1 MDTSH
6 RRSCG
11 GGGGRGSRGG
21 GGGRGHSY
29 GGGPCRGGGGVAHQH
44 PGSEPSD
51 GGGRGG
57 GERGGP
63 GDVPD
68 GGAPGVV
75 GGVVSRKPRE
85 RRQASERS
93 HAAGQPL
100 VEAGAG
106 AGGVGGN
113 AGEAGLAAGVLP
125 KAGVAAGPQAGAARL
140 GPYTRGDVRPPSQ
153 EGHDV
158 PRPPGASRLTG
169 YFQKSRQRQRR
180 RQHPSLTLPARTH
193 SVKPAT
199 PAAGGQQRGRR
210 RRCAA
215 AAGRPLPSRRR
226 GAPIALS
233 TPIMRSATGVSTGS
247 ALGGGNHPRLVQQLV
262 TEQVDVIVGQQL
274 QPTVLRRACQRDR
287 FLLQNIGKVRQRCHA
302 RSRGVRAPARR
313 VPCWICREATKSD
326 APGRVLGSCAGQAH
340 RPTAKAATVAAR
352 AKATESF
359 RRPRSLAGTA
369 GWSKGDPTGRASR
382 SWRKQPLLAVR
393 RRHRQQRQLALDDT

>member
-1 MDTSH
+1 MPGRGRFLLGARSPLPSRTPDRASIPNLLRLTAARRRDSVPRPLSSGDGPEGVMDTSH

-11 GGGGRGSRGG
+11 GGGGRGSRRRS
-21 GGGRGHSY
+21 GGRGHSY

-85 RRQASERS
+85 CRQASERS

-100 VEAGAG
+100 AEAGAG

-169 YFQKSRQRQRR
+169 YFQKSRQRQR
-180 RQHPSLTLPARTH
+180 SVLPALRLRFRLGKTVFLRKFFGPTGNK
-193 SVKPAT
+193 S
-199 PAAGGQQRGRR
+199 AGG
-210 RRCAA
+210 
-215 AAGRPLPSRRR
+215 
-226 GAPIALS
+226 
-233 TPIMRSATGVSTGS
+233 
-247 ALGGGNHPRLVQQLV
+247 
-262 TEQVDVIVGQQL
+262 
-274 QPTVLRRACQRDR
+274 RD
-287 FLLQNIGKVRQRCHA
+287 
-302 RSRGVRAPARR
+302 
-313 VPCWICREATKSD
+313 
-326 APGRVLGSCAGQAH
+326 
-340 RPTAKAATVAAR
+340 
-352 AKATESF
+352 
-359 RRPRSLAGTA
+359 
-369 GWSKGDPTGRASR
+369 
-382 SWRKQPLLAVR
+382 
-393 RRHRQQRQLALDDT
+393 